1 MRNNQVRA
9 VSIIIEY
16 VVKYQNNFIYSY
28 LFNKNFPILLEKG
41 IEVKPLLDSNIFVF
55 NFDLDEWPS
64 SHFNPDWHLRAFNE
78 NIFMIRKHYKTV
90 FPEEEF
96 DPMGDDDGSSQKSK
110 KYDSSKVY
118 KIKYSINMLPYI
130 GTYLLKEE
138 DPYTKKETRTMA
150 NEDVNLLGLCTESDE
165 LEMFASE
172 SLQDCIEFKW
182 SQYGQNWHFI
192 GFFLHLVYIIILIM
206 YTDFVYIKKAEN
218 VEYVAPAADA
228 SAAALPGEEVAGEVK
243 VEHEDDENLRT
254 FSIILL
260 AGIIYPLIYETVQ
273 MFKGGIGDYLSDA
286 GNYIDLLYIWGSV
299 AMSIIHIVQGPYL
312 WYSKALMIIVVI
324 LAIRRTFS
332 YLRIFKSLSP
342 IVTMLQNVIW
352 DLRVFLTFYV
362 ILTLLFSLMYGVL
375 GLGNSKIP
383 GGFRDEY
390 FDFEKQELDS
400 GAPGIEYD
408 KIGLFFGNFIQT
420 IRLSMGDF
428 AAIDAANTL
437 SKNENYVF
445 WLVWFV
451 TVVVTCIVFL
461 NFIVAE
467 ASASYT
473 TVSEQLENYIQ
484 QQRADL
490 TAEAEG
496 LLPGFL

>member
-1 MRNNQVRA
+1 
-9 VSIIIEY
+9 
-16 VVKYQNNFIYSY
+16 
-28 LFNKNFPILLEKG
+28 
-41 IEVKPLLDSNIFVF
+41 
-55 NFDLDEWPS
+55 
-64 SHFNPDWHLRAFNE
+64 
-78 NIFMIRKHYKTV
+78 
-90 FPEEEF
+90 
-96 DPMGDDDGSSQKSK
+96 MGDDDSAQKSK

-130 GTYLLKEE
+130 GMYLHKAT
-138 DPYTKKETRTMA
+138 DPYTKEETREMA
-150 NEDVNLLGLCTESDE
+150 NEDVNLLGLCSESDE
-165 LEMFASE
+165 LEMFGSE

-182 SQYGQNWHFI
+182 AQYGQNWHFM

-218 VEYVAPAADA
+218 VEIAGTDGVD
-228 SAAALPGEEVAGEVK
+228 ALPGTAEIE
-243 VEHEDDENLRT
+243 VEHNDDESLRN

-260 AGIIYPLIYETVQ
+260 AGIIYPLVYETVQ

-299 AMSIIHIVQGPYL
+299 AMSVIHIVKGPYE

-383 GGFRDEY
+383 GGFRDTY
-390 FDFEKQELDS
+390 FTPTGSLDS

-437 SKNENYVF
+437 SKEENYVF
-445 WLVWFV
+445 WIVWFV

-473 TVSEQLENYIQ
+473 TVSQ
-484 QQRADL
+484 
-490 TAEAEG
+490 
-496 LLPGFL
+496 

>member
-1 MRNNQVRA
+1 MLSAGLRML
-9 VSIIIEY
+9 STTGD
-16 VVKYQNNFIYSY
+16 VVI
-28 LFNKNFPILLEKG
+28 
-41 IEVKPLLDSNIFVF
+41 
-55 NFDLDEWPS
+55 
-64 SHFNPDWHLRAFNE
+64 
-78 NIFMIRKHYKTV
+78 
-90 FPEEEF
+90 
-96 DPMGDDDGSSQKSK
+96 
-110 KYDSSKVY
+110 
-118 KIKYSINMLPYI
+118 
-130 GTYLLKEE
+130 
-138 DPYTKKETRTMA
+138 
-150 NEDVNLLGLCTESDE
+150 
-165 LEMFASE
+165 
-172 SLQDCIEFKW
+172 
-182 SQYGQNWHFI
+182 
-192 GFFLHLVYIIILIM
+192 
-206 YTDFVYIKKAEN
+206 
-218 VEYVAPAADA
+218 
-228 SAAALPGEEVAGEVK
+228 
-243 VEHEDDENLRT
+243 EHEDDENLRK
-254 FSIILL
+254 FSMILL
-260 AGIIYPLIYETVQ
+260 AGIVYPLCYETVQ
-273 MFKGGIGDYLSDA
+273 MFKGGIGEYLSDA

-299 AMSIIHIVQGPYL
+299 AMSVIHIVQGPYL

-383 GGFRDEY
+383 GGFRDAY
-390 FDFEKQELDS
+390 FDEQAQELSSD
-400 GAPGIEYD
+400 APGIEYD

-437 SKNENYVF
+437 SKSENYVF

-473 TVSEQLENYIQ
+473 TVSE
-484 QQRADL
+484 
-490 TAEAEG
+490 
-496 LLPGFL
+496 